1 MNQLNREL
9 PFLAALPAPK
19 NAPDALVRRVET
31 DEQAIAVSITAS
43 GLKQSY
49 IAAALGRSAPWLS
62 RIRHG
67 SLHLT
72 DAQAV
77 RFCAVTGSNLLLQ
90 VRALRE
96 ALAEIRGELDAAET
110 IRRYA
115 AELRRAA

>member
-1 MNQLNREL
+1 M
-9 PFLAALPAPK
+9 PAPK

-31 DEQAIAVSITAS
+31 DEQAIAVSIAAS
-43 GLKQSY
+43 GLKQGY
-49 IAAALGRSAPWLS
+49 IAAAMGRSPAWLS
-62 RIRHG
+62 RVKTG
-67 SLHLT
+67 SLDL
-72 DAQAV
+72 DDRQAL

-96 ALAEIRGELDAAET
+96 ALAEINGQLDAAET

>member
-1 MNQLNREL
+1 MNNQQQEM
-9 PFLAALPAPK
+9 PFPTKRKLSA
-19 NAPDALVRRVET
+19 NAPDALVRRIET
-31 DEQAIAVSITAS
+31 DQQAIAVSIAAC

-49 IAAALGRSAPWLS
+49 IAAAMGRSAPWLS
-62 RIRHG
+62 RIKGG
-67 SLHLT
+67 SLHMT
-72 DAQAV
+72 QAQAV

-115 AELRRAA
+115 EELRRAA

>member
-1 MNQLNREL
+1 MNKTQREM
-9 PFLAALPAPK
+9 PFLAPVKAPA
-19 NAPDALVRRVET
+19 NAPDALVRRIET

-43 GLKQSY
+43 GLKQAY
-49 IAAALGRSAPWLS
+49 IAAAMGRSAPWLS

-67 SLHLT
+67 SLQLT